1 MRLFSIYELTALVM
15 CTSHDSPLPMF
26 SHLPPGARYRLLTL
40 HPWSQTDPSPLV
52 TNNKAV
58 KILLEDQ
65 KYLRI
70 KVSKHQ
76 NILRK
81 SFGISL
87 YYPNPK
93 NKNYINCC
101 KYLESHIWYHIQY
114 TNSKF

>member
-1 MRLFSIYELTALVM
+1 MMRHMRLFSIYELTALVM

-40 HPWSQTDPSPLV
+40 HPWSQTHPSTLV

-101 KYLESHIWYHIQY
+101 KYLESYSHIW
-114 TNSKF
+114 